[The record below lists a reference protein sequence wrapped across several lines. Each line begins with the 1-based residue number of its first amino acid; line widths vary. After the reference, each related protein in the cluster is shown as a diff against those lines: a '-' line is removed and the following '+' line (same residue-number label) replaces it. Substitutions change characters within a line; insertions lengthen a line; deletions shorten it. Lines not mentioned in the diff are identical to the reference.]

1 MPQPTLVSAV
11 ILALVSL
18 VLTGCTR
25 TPPPQEPVRAVRT
38 LTLAASSARQQQEY
52 AAEVRA
58 RTESR
63 LGFRVPGKMVQRHVN
78 LGDKVRAGQVLAVL
92 DARDLRLGE
101 QAARAA
107 VSAAQANLEQAEAD
121 FRRFSELRAQGF
133 ISSAELERRETALK
147 AARAQWAQAQAQA
160 NVQGNQAAYANLVAD
175 VSGVVTAIE
184 AEPGMVLGAGMA
196 VLRLAHDGPRD
207 AVFAVPEDQLEAV
220 RALAA
225 AGVPVQ
231 VRLWGQEGRS
241 IEARIREVAAAAD
254 PITRTYTVKADL
266 GLTDVPLGRTATVVI
281 QQPAQAGVAKLPLS
295 ALREHQGRTHVWVVD
310 PDTMAVNLHPVELAG
325 SDGNEVVVR
334 SGLKPGQ
341 TIVTAGVH
349 VLTPGQRVRIYREG
363 TTPAAPASAPG
374 ALETA
379 SRSAP

>member
-220 RALAA
+220 RALEA

-379 SRSAP
+379 SRGAP

>member
-133 ISSAELERRETALK
+133 ISSSELERRETALK